1 MNLQIA
7 QPIGFTMA
15 RRLFDDAI
23 AVAVTDP
30 QASHHHALPQ
40 EYDVLPKSADKRLR
54 AFSAGRVAA
63 HAAMQA
69 LDVPVQPVIPG
80 KDRAP
85 IWPIGLVGSISHSD
99 TCCIA
104 AVAKS
109 GAFKSIGVDVE
120 EDTPMATD
128 LIPTI
133 CSPSERAW
141 LSGQSNAMSARLAK
155 LIFSAK
161 ECAYKCQY
169 ALSKTLFGFDGFE
182 LIPDLDTGQ
191 FDAVFTRSIGRF
203 PARTLLAGR
212 FEMANGLIITAMS
225 IRADHG

>member
-1 MNLQIA
+1 
-7 QPIGFTMA
+7 MA
-15 RRLFDDAI
+15 RPLFDDAI
-23 AVAVTDP
+23 AVATSDP
-30 QASHHHALPQ
+30 QASHHQALSQ
-40 EYDVLPKSADKRLR
+40 EYDALPKSTDKRLR

-80 KDRAP
+80 CDRSP
-85 IWPIGLVGSISHSD
+85 VWPIGLVGSISHSD

-109 GAFKSIGVDVE
+109 GAFQSIGVDVE
-120 EDTPMATD
+120 ENTPLGAD

-133 CSPSERAW
+133 CTLSERAW
-141 LSGQSNAMSARLAK
+141 LSSQSCAVSGSLAK

-161 ECAYKCQY
+161 ETAYKCQY
-169 ALSKTLFGFDGFE
+169 ALTKTLFDFDGFE

-191 FDAVFTRSIGRF
+191 FDAIFTRSVGCF
-203 PARTLLAGR
+203 PAGAMLQGR
-212 FEMANGLIITAMS
+212 FEIANGLIITAMS